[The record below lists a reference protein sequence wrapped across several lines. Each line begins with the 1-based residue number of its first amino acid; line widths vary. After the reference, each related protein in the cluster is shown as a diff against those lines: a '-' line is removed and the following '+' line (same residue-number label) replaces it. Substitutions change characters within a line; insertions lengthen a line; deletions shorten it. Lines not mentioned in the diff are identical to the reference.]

1 MELHDPQWESRL
13 AEALLRDRRW
23 LRRRLGDLR
32 RSARRGTLVEAAW
45 NSWVEDW
52 KRSAS
57 RRAARVNQTPPVGGD
72 PALPI
77 VQHRDRIAAAIQA
90 HPVVVICG
98 ETGSGKSTQVPRI
111 CLELGRGVDGL
122 IGHTQ
127 PRRIAARSIAARLAE
142 EWGGD
147 WGPRVAYKTRFADT
161 AGADTRV
168 KLMTDGILL
177 AEVQHDHWLEQYDT
191 LILDEAHE
199 RSLNID
205 LLIGLL
211 ARLSARRPDL
221 KLVVMSATIDAPR
234 FAEHFARHWTPPVP
248 GPLHVPVIEVA
259 GRGYPVEI
267 RYRPPAEE
275 SAGGDIAGDVD
286 WNSAIAAAL
295 SELDTLDGGDTL
307 VFLPTERDIHEAMRS
322 LKGCPAI
329 RDHAAELLP
338 LYASLPSAEQQRIF
352 QAHEGRRIVLAT
364 NVAESSLTVPGIRC
378 VIDTGLA
385 RVSRYVSRGKVQRLP
400 IEAVSQ
406 ASADQRAGRCGRLG
420 PGVCIRL
427 YSEQDYLARDRY
439 TTPEIRRAS
448 LAGPL
453 LRCQSLGIG
462 GLETLPLLDPPHRDL
477 VRDGYRT
484 LDELGALDGRGGL
497 TDVGR
502 ALARLPV
509 DPRIGR
515 MILAARDEG
524 CLREVLVIA
533 AALEIQDPRDRPAG
547 EREAAEQAHS
557 RFRDSRSDFI
567 GLLKLWRFYQQLK
580 EEHGRSAL
588 RRACREARLSHARL
602 REWSDVHKQL
612 LKLVRWEG
620 ESNVELARGTAT
632 PTTVPMAQRELSTR
646 APDGAAQVAADSSA
660 RDSARDS
667 ADVSARDSAD
677 ISAHVSVAVSARVSA
692 DVAARDSADFA
703 ADSSVGDSSDM
714 ALDAG
719 AMAFDRR
726 RYAALHRAILTGLL
740 SGIAYRSE
748 SGDYVAAGGVKA
760 RLWPGAG
767 PAAGGGARQ
776 PAWVVAVEIVETTRR
791 YARTVAAIDPRWVEE
806 LAEHLVKR
814 SYGEAQWWR
823 PAGAALVTERKT
835 LFGLTISRRRVPL
848 GPIDPVTA
856 REMFLTE
863 GLVGGD
869 IDLHTAFYRHN
880 QQLAA
885 DLARQAAKARRSDLA
900 VDRRRLFDFYHQRL
914 PADVWDVASLHR
926 WRRRVERDRPRI
938 LWMSREDL
946 VGEAAAEVDESGFP
960 DWFEVNELRLPLRY
974 RFEPGQADDGVTLVI
989 PWEALGQV
997 TAARVDWCVP
1007 ALIPEKIERL
1017 IRSLPKSTRRILPPT
1032 ELAVA
1037 RVASRLR
1044 YGEGSFLL
1052 SVADLLGDL
1061 AGRAIDPAEF
1071 QLEKLPHYLTM
1082 HLRVVDAA
1090 GQIVAEGRDIQR
1102 IWERLGVRSVPF
1114 RELPDPDWTRCG
1126 LVAWPV
1132 GLPGGELSA
1141 SIQLSRGGIALPAF
1155 PTLIDRGNVVDLKL
1169 LDSRDE
1175 SARRMRRGL
1184 RRLFA
1189 LANRAAVEEQVAWL
1203 PGRLQWHESLA
1214 ARVRPE
1220 RLDGQ
1225 LGDLIV
1231 DRAFLAGRPWP
1242 RTEEAFRE
1250 RLRQGRDGLEAAVVD
1265 VVHGVAPLVEAY
1277 DALRRAFAGFSPD
1290 RPPDA
1295 ARDVGVQLDR
1305 LLARDFL
1312 TETPWEWLQQFP
1324 RYFRAARERLERV
1337 GTHADRDRE
1346 ATKEL
1351 ERLWTRYD
1359 ERRARDRARG
1369 RFDPELETYRWLL
1382 EEYRV
1387 SLFAQ
1392 TIGTAVTISP
1402 RRLERQWER
1411 VVMGGRDSLA
1421 ASASSP
1427 E

>member
-1 MELHDPQWESRL
+1 
-13 AEALLRDRRW
+13 
-23 LRRRLGDLR
+23 
-32 RSARRGTLVEAAW
+32 
-45 NSWVEDW
+45 
-52 KRSAS
+52 
-57 RRAARVNQTPPVGGD
+57 
-72 PALPI
+72 
-77 VQHRDRIAAAIQA
+77 
-90 HPVVVICG
+90 
-98 ETGSGKSTQVPRI
+98 
-111 CLELGRGVDGL
+111 
-122 IGHTQ
+122 
-127 PRRIAARSIAARLAE
+127 
-142 EWGGD
+142 
-147 WGPRVAYKTRFADT
+147 
-161 AGADTRV
+161 
-168 KLMTDGILL
+168 
-177 AEVQHDHWLEQYDT
+177 
-191 LILDEAHE
+191 
-199 RSLNID
+199 
-205 LLIGLL
+205 
-211 ARLSARRPDL
+211 
-221 KLVVMSATIDAPR
+221 
-234 FAEHFARHWTPPVP
+234 
-248 GPLHVPVIEVA
+248 
-259 GRGYPVEI
+259 
-267 RYRPPAEE
+267 
-275 SAGGDIAGDVD
+275 
-286 WNSAIAAAL
+286 
-295 SELDTLDGGDTL
+295 
-307 VFLPTERDIHEAMRS
+307 LPTERDIHEAMRS
-322 LKGCPAI
+322 LKGCPAV
-329 RDHAAELLP
+329 RDRAVELLP

-352 QAHEGRRIVLAT
+352 QPHEGRRIVLST
-364 NVAESSLTVPGIRC
+364 NVAESSLTVPGIRN

-385 RVSRYVSRGKVQRLP
+385 RVSRYASRGKVQRLP
-400 IEAVSQ
+400 IEAISQ

-453 LRCQSLGIG
+453 LRCKTLGIG

-484 LDELGALDGRGGL
+484 LAELGALDGRGEL
-497 TDVGR
+497 TEIGR
-502 ALARLPV
+502 SLARLPV

-515 MILAARDEG
+515 MVLAARDEG

-547 EREAAEQAHS
+547 EREAAEHAHA

-567 GLLKLWRFYQQLK
+567 GLLKLWRYYQQLK
-580 EEHGRSAL
+580 EQHGRSAL

-612 LKLVRWEG
+612 LKLLRWDGETNAAAVPAAVG
-620 ESNVELARGTAT
+620 AAKRAAAPAADLPAAELLAEPAEQVIAAKLMDSSSDTCANAATESNSSAST
-632 PTTVPMAQRELSTR
+632 STR
-646 APDGAAQVAADSSA
+646 SSTNTSAKTSADARLDEGSEVDAEWDVTAESSA
-660 RDSARDS
+660 
-667 ADVSARDSAD
+667 
-677 ISAHVSVAVSARVSA
+677 VAE
-692 DVAARDSADFA
+692 
-703 ADSSVGDSSDM
+703 
-714 ALDAG
+714 AG
-719 AMAFDRR
+719 ALAFDKR

-748 SGDYVAAGGVKA
+748 SGEYVSAGGVKA

-767 PAAGGGARQ
+767 PAGGGGARQ
-776 PAWVVAVEIVETTRR
+776 PAWIVAVEIVETTRR

-823 PAGAALVTERKT
+823 PAGAVLVTERKT
-835 LFGLTISRRRVPL
+835 LFGLPISRRRVPL

-869 IDLHTAFYRHN
+869 VDLNAAFFRNN

-900 VDRRRLFDFYHQRL
+900 VNWRSLFDFYHQRL
-914 PADVWDVASLHR
+914 PVEVWDVASLHR
-926 WRRRVERDRPRI
+926 WRRRAERDRPRI
-938 LWMSREDL
+938 LWMRREDL
-946 VGEAAAEVDESGFP
+946 VGEAAPPVDESGFP

-974 RFEPGQADDGVTLVI
+974 CFEPGQSDDGVTLVI
-989 PWEALGQV
+989 PLEALGQV

-1007 ALIPEKIERL
+1007 ALVPEKIERL

-1032 ELAVA
+1032 DLAVA
-1037 RVASRLR
+1037 RVAQRLR
-1044 YGEGSFLL
+1044 YGEGSFLV
-1052 SVADLLGDL
+1052 SVADALGDL
-1061 AGRAIDPAEF
+1061 AGRAIEPSEF

-1082 HLRVVDAA
+1082 HLRVVDGA
-1090 GQIVAEGRDIQR
+1090 GQVVAEGRDIQR

-1114 RELPDPDWTRCG
+1114 RELPDPQWTRSG
-1126 LVAWPV
+1126 LVAWPTD
-1132 GLPGGELSA
+1132 LPGGALSE
-1141 SIQLSRGGIALPAF
+1141 SIQVSRGGIALPAF
-1155 PTLIDRGNVVDLKL
+1155 PTLIDRGEAVDLRL

-1175 SARRMRRGL
+1175 AARRLRRGL

-1189 LANRAAVEEQVAWL
+1189 LASRALIEEQVEWL
-1203 PGRLQWHESLA
+1203 PGRPVWRETLA

-1220 RLDGQ
+1220 RLDSQ

-1231 DRAFLAGRPWP
+1231 DRAFLADRPWP
-1242 RTEEAFRE
+1242 RTEAAFRE
-1250 RLRQGRDGLEAAVVD
+1250 RLGEGRARLEAAVVE
-1265 VVHGVAPLVEAY
+1265 VVHAVAPLVETY
-1277 DALRRAFAGFSPD
+1277 DSLRRAFAGFSAD

-1295 ARDVGVQLDR
+1295 ARDVGMQLDR

-1346 ATKEL
+1346 ATEEL
-1351 ERLWTRYD
+1351 ERLWMRYE
-1359 ERRARDRARG
+1359 ERRARDRSRG

-1392 TIGTAVTISP
+1392 TMGTAVTISP

-1411 VVMGGRDSLA
+1411 VAGGTRPPLA
-1421 ASASSP
+1421 DAAAP
-1427 E
+1427 R